1 MIKLK
6 RFAGA
11 GGSRPPHLGL
21 RAIALGGVGGFLGI
35 GALALLGGS
44 VGVLLLLG
52 SFGASVHPPAGSNP
66 VIIFLGHPGWG
77 FILFPVLC
85 GAVLLVLIAL
95 LYNNVVR
102 KTPYP
107 ILLVASPPKSSEA
120 RSVGGGTALWCSI
133 GQ

>member
-21 RAIALGGVGGFLGI
+21 RPIVLGG
-35 GALALLGGS
+35 LL
-44 VGVLLLLG
+44 
-52 SFGASVHPPAGSNP
+52 
-66 VIIFLGHPGWG
+66 
-77 FILFPVLC
+77 
-85 GAVLLVLIAL
+85 LIAL

-107 ILLVASPPKSSEA
+107 IY
-120 RSVGGGTALWCSI
+120 W
-133 GQ
+133 